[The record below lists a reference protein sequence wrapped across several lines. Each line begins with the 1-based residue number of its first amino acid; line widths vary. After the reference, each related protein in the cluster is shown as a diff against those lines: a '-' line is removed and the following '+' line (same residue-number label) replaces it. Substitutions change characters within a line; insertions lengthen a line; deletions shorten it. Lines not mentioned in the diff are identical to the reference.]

1 MAGGVAG
8 VGRGARDG
16 RVYGRSRGGGLWS
29 LGDVGENLLG
39 RTGLVVDHSQAT
51 LPPALVLFVRELN
64 HVGQRLLRSFR
75 LVLVEN
81 QCAVLRSQVEQGG
94 CVASVASLA
103 VVVLVEA
110 AGIHLEDDD
119 VLEGCVWQSGLAL
132 YIADTLGGFGEV
144 WAEPVG
150 DELDFNLP
158 SCCVTVQDD
167 AGLFDKGSD
176 GVANDFLFDATGRRG
191 LADDQV
197 DALLRC

>member
-1 MAGGVAG
+1 MDEYTDDREEA
-8 VGRGARDG
+8 
-16 RVYGRSRGGGLWS
+16 
-29 LGDVGENLLG
+29 
-39 RTGLVVDHSQAT
+39 AT

-144 WAEPVG
+144 FVDGQVPNNGETSVLETG
-150 DELDFNLP
+150 NVCDE
-158 SCCVTVQDD
+158 TDD
-167 AGLFDKGSD
+167 MKSS
-176 GVANDFLFDATGRRG
+176 
-191 LADDQV
+191 
-197 DALLRC
+197 LLELGEA